1 MRRRFVFVLILINCL
16 LGIALLARSADSQ
29 IIPNGI
35 FSCCEYEEGDGQSQS
50 QS

>member
-29 IIPNGI
+29 IIPNGPNLH
-35 FSCCEYEEGDGQSQS
+35 SPSRKTR
-50 QS
+50 